1 MHKNAIKSQKDR
13 ALRSKE
19 STLANIK
26 TTVKDYLDVK
36 RYKAIK
42 TKLDEMR
49 LKNQGPSG
57 SGAVMV
63 RRLMDDPFS
72 KENEKK
78 PRVRLE
84 FLTQVFAVTEHT
96 TIEDI
101 YNESLRFFEIDQDNA
116 QAGSEDEEKEIET
129 EKFPRKADKK
139 KTVGFAEADET
150 DKKEEEIHNPAKND
164 SR

>member
-1 MHKNAIKSQKDR
+1 MHKNALESQKTK
-13 ALRSKE
+13 AQRSKE

-26 TTVKDYLDVK
+26 TTVKDFLDVK

-63 RRLMDDPFS
+63 RRLMEDPFS

-116 QAGSEDEEKEIET
+116 GAGSEDEEQEIET
-129 EKFPRKADKK
+129 EKFKKKADKK
-139 KTVGFAEADET
+139 KTVGFAEADEGE
-150 DKKEEEIHNPAKND
+150 KKAEEIHKEAKND